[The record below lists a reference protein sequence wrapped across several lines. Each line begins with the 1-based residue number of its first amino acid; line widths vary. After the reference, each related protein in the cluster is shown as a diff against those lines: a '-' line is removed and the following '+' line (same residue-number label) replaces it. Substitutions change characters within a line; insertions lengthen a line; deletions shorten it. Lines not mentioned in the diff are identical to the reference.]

1 MTRTIKDLTGRR
13 FGRLTVLSLSPDRT
27 PAKKARWLVECDCG
41 IQKTVAAGNLGSGS
55 TVSCGCLGRENQR
68 KSATKSG
75 YHVGGR
81 SITAFRRWNEMMRRC
96 HSENHIGYQNY
107 GGRGIDVAPEWH
119 SFDNFYRDMG
129 DPPKGKQLDRIDND
143 RGYSKENCRWA
154 TQTENCRNKSNNRT
168 FIVDGERLTLSECAE
183 RFQLPANTIRG
194 RLSRGWPLDRALG
207 RSG

>member
-1 MTRTIKDLTGRR
+1 
-13 FGRLTVLSLSPDRT
+13 
-27 PAKKARWLVECDCG
+27 
-41 IQKTVAAGNLGSGS
+41 
-55 TVSCGCLGRENQR
+55 
-68 KSATKSG
+68 
-75 YHVGGR
+75 
-81 SITAFRRWNEMMRRC
+81 MMRRC
-96 HSENHIGYQNY
+96 YAKNNINYQNY
-107 GGRGIDVAPEWH
+107 GGRGIDVALEWH

-129 DPPKGKQLDRIDND
+129 DPPKGKQLDRVDND
-143 RGYSKENCRWA
+143 KGYSKENCRWA